1 MSDLLNFNLPKHE
14 ENAIIKV
21 VGVGGGGSNAVN
33 YMYNKGING
42 VDFVVCN
49 TDAQALDNSPI
60 LNKMQ
65 LGHTLT
71 KGRGA
76 GARPEVGRDAAMES
90 IEEIR
95 ALFHSDL
102 QMVFVT
108 AGMGGGTGTG
118 AAPVIAQVAKE
129 MGILTVGIVTVP
141 FAFENK
147 KRSGG
152 I

>member
-33 YMYNKGING
+33 YMFNKGIQG

-90 IEEIR
+90 I
-95 ALFHSDL
+95 
-102 QMVFVT
+102 
-108 AGMGGGTGTG
+108 
-118 AAPVIAQVAKE
+118 
-129 MGILTVGIVTVP
+129 
-141 FAFENK
+141 
-147 KRSGG
+147 
-152 I
+152 